1 MKAKFALALGI
12 AAALAGVAPAKAEDQ
27 IRAISAFT
35 KQTGF
40 TQSFLRFID
49 KANAAGKGTYQ
60 IQFVGGPEAVPTFEQ
75 AKAVRSGVADM
86 GYTPSSYYA
95 GEMAEIEAL
104 VGGNAAPWEARAN
117 GGFDMINDIHKK
129 KMNAHI
135 LAWVEYGP
143 RFNFYLKNQP
153 KTRPDGLPDLT
164 GMKLRGAPAY
174 REFMAALGGTFVNMA
189 APEVYTGLERGTVDG
204 FAWPQVGVMDYGW
217 DKFVKYKLMPT
228 FFNLDIVV
236 NVNLDTWKKLSQ
248 ASRDKLQ
255 ATAIAWEKES
265 AEFWTKEAAK
275 EQAEL
280 AKRGVQDFTLA
291 PAAGKA
297 YVKLASD
304 SVWARMKGRD
314 PTNVEALKP
323 KFYKQ

>member
-12 AAALAGVAPAKAEDQ
+12 AVALAGVAPAKAEDQ
-27 IRAISAFT
+27 IRAIAAFT
-35 KQTGF
+35 KQVGF

-95 GEMAEIEAL
+95 GEMPEIEAL

-174 REFMAALGGTFVNMA
+174 RELMATLGGTFVNMA
-189 APEVYTGLERGTVDG
+189 APEVYTGLERGTVEG
-204 FAWPQVGVMDYGW
+204 FAWPQVGIMDLGW
-217 DKFVKYKLMPT
+217 EKFVKHKVMPT
-228 FFNLDIVV
+228 FFNLDIIIM
-236 NVNLDTWKKLSQ
+236 VNLDTWNKLSA
-248 ASRDKLQ
+248 ASRDGLQKL
-255 ATAIAWEKES
+255 AIAWEKES
-265 AEFWTKEAAK
+265 SDWWLNKAK
-275 EQAEL
+275 EEQTEL

-291 PAAGKA
+291 PEAGKK

-304 SVWARMKGRD
+304 TVWERMKSRAPD
-314 PTNVEALKP
+314 TTAQLKP
-323 KFYKQ
+323 KLYKE

>member
-27 IRAISAFT
+27 IRAIAAFT
-35 KQTGF
+35 KQVGF

-49 KANAAGKGTYQ
+49 KANAAGKGTFA

-75 AKAVRSGVADM
+75 AKAVKNGIADM
-86 GYTPSSYYA
+86 GYTPSSYHA
-95 GEMAEIEAL
+95 GDVPETESL
-104 VGGNAAPWEARAN
+104 VGGNVGPQEARAN
-117 GGFDMINDIHKK
+117 GGFELLNQIQQKK
-129 KMNAHI
+129 LNTYL
-135 LAWVEYGP
+135 LAWVDYGP
-143 RFNFYLKNQP
+143 RFNFYLRNQP
-153 KTRPDGLPDLT
+153 KLGANGLPDFAGT
-164 GMKLRGAPAY
+164 KLRGAPPY
-174 REFMAALGGTFVNMA
+174 RELMAAMNATFVNMA